1 MNQQTE
7 NRILAGI
14 AALFGVYILIRAY
27 NLPITV
33 DEAST
38 AINHVPRLV
47 VDTLFYEREAN
58 PNNHIL
64 NTLLIKITT
73 GIFGWHHFIVR
84 LPVLI
89 GGALY
94 AWAAIQLSRR
104 ISSFSPVRILALLL
118 FFGNPYM
125 LEFFSFARGYG
136 LAAGLL
142 AVSVE
147 MACRFFDTQN

>member
-7 NRILAGI
+7 NRILAAII
-14 AALFGVYILIRAY
+14 AVFGAYIAIRAFR
-27 NLPITV
+27 LPITV

-64 NTLLIKITT
+64 NTLLIKTMT
-73 GIFGWHHFIVR
+73 GIFGWHHFVVR

-89 GGALY
+89 GGAMY
-94 AWAAIQLSRR
+94 AWAALHLSKR
-104 ISSFSPVRILALLL
+104 IASGSIIRIFALLM
-118 FFGNPYM
+118 FFGNPYL

-136 LAAGLL
+136 
-142 AVSVE
+142 
-147 MACRFFDTQN
+147 